1 MYHQYE
7 SSPVGKR
14 WEFSPSRGDETKALK
29 NYIVLDT
36 DQILLM
42 IFGIRISS
50 VAQGF
55 TLIHSHW

>member
-29 NYIVLDT
+29 NYLVLNT
-36 DQILLM
+36 GQILLT
-42 IFGIRISS
+42 IFGIRISG

-55 TLIHSHW
+55 MLIYSCW